1 MALSFKQYAFKVQ
14 GLGNILVQTAAPKVP
29 EWPSYGNFGEVIQN
43 PHFLKKKTTGGPRK
57 IFQKSSKKQTSFERP
72 KSTLAQTA
80 LSFNYYA
87 RKGQR
92 LKKILR
98 QKGGS
103 KSSRMTKLWQ
113 FWQGRP
119 KPAFSEKLQRGDQRK
134 FFKNRPKRCPR

>member
-1 MALSFKQYAFKVQ
+1 MALS
-14 GLGNILVQTAAPKVP
+14 
-29 EWPSYGNFGEVIQN
+29 S
-43 PHFLKKKTTGGPRK
+43 
-57 IFQKSSKKQTSFERP
+57 
-72 KSTLAQTA
+72 
-80 LSFNYYA
+80 NYYA

-119 KPAFSEKLQRGDQRK
+119 KPAFSEKLQRGTKGNFSKLAQKDALAEKAQK
-134 FFKNRPKRCPR
+134 HTVANGIIL